1 MTNEYTRRRRLGY
14 KIPRSIL
21 LPPYLELNPYYGEY
35 TDAIDE
41 VWTELHDNGAKAL
54 QNIRNPWV
62 TSIDLEQKVVDR
74 NVMIE
79 LPDWAIQERETLV
92 KQVNMLGMKLKSAG
106 VLTDQNYQTVSRY
119 LGMYW
124 RGKGTQAFIDF
135 IDFCLDTTLTVR
147 KFWSEV
153 GPVANSYNNMTL
165 EPSPDVPP
173 GTPIWQGG
181 TWFPTTHVA
190 IEAVDG
196 SLGHIDQQTLIQF
209 FYEIANYN
217 LVLQSITNVYN
228 MPIVDDPHEDPATG
242 TANIVAVA
250 LYRVHQVLISNI
262 GVIGADP
269 PSHRFI
275 DGVPVQALGVGA
287 YNTTTSIV
295 MGRPAGWF
303 RDLSNRILPLYYQ
316 DDGSVS
322 TGDDLPLQTYG
333 DPLTS
338 DEQAPI
344 SYRLLMGPVGWANV
358 PGFPNSKQRV
368 PTWTAQPVPI
378 NTQNAI
384 TTRMIGNRDAFL
396 TNPRG
401 WFQIAP
407 GQFAPYW

>member
-1 MTNEYTRRRRLGY
+1 MTSEYDTRRRLGY
-14 KIPRSIL
+14 KIPRSTL
-21 LPPYLELNPYYGEY
+21 LPPYLELNPYYAEY
-35 TDAIDE
+35 TDGIDQ

-62 TSIDLEQKVVDR
+62 TSVELEQKVVAHED
-74 NVMIE
+74 MIE

-147 KFWSEV
+147 KFWAEI
-153 GPVANSYNNMTL
+153 GPVADAYNNMTL
-165 EPSPDVPP
+165 EPTPGEPP
-173 GTPIWQGG
+173 GVPMWEGG

-190 IEAVDG
+190 IEAVNG
-196 SLGHIDQQTLIQF
+196 SLGHVDHNTLVQF

-217 LVLQSITNVYN
+217 LVLQSITNVFY
-228 MPIVDDPHEDPATG
+228 MPIVDDPNEDPITG
-242 TANIVAVA
+242 TASIVAVA
-250 LYRVHQVLISNI
+250 LYRIHQVLISNL
-262 GVIGADP
+262 GQFGADP

-287 YNTTTSIV
+287 YNTATSVV
-295 MGRPAGWF
+295 MGRPDGWF
-303 RDLSNRILPLYYQ
+303 LDTSGRTLPLYYQ
-316 DDGSVS
+316 NPNPLTVA
-322 TGDDLPLQTYG
+322 DDLPLQTYG
-333 DPLTS
+333 DPLTPN
-338 DEQAPI
+338 EEAPI
-344 SYRLLMGPVGWANV
+344 SYQLLMGPVQWVTV

-368 PTWTAQPVPI
+368 PVWTAQPTTI
-378 NTQNAI
+378 STQNAI

-401 WFQIAP
+401 WYQIQP
-407 GQFAPYW
+407 GMFTPFW